1 MLWFN
6 FAVLNPNNM
15 KDFVVRLLDERSE
28 LNRKMAKLYDFIES
42 DEAESIDKVML
53 GLLRVQYQLMKTYHT
68 VLDERIDLLLK

>member
-1 MLWFN
+1 
-6 FAVLNPNNM
+6 M

-28 LNRKMAKLYDFIES
+28 LYAKMANLHYFIES

-53 GLLRVQYQLMKTYHT
+53 GLMRVQYQLMKTYHT

>member
-1 MLWFN
+1 
-6 FAVLNPNNM
+6 M

>member
-1 MLWFN
+1 
-6 FAVLNPNNM
+6 M

-68 VLDERIDLLLK
+68 ILDERIDLLLK

>member
-1 MLWFN
+1 
-6 FAVLNPNNM
+6 M

-42 DEAESIDKVML
+42 DEAETIDKVML

-68 VLDERIDLLLK
+68 ILDERIDLLLK